1 MRQTAKSGLRT
12 AAAIVA
18 LGVAFAPGVSS
29 AQDNTPKN
37 NPSPQQNTA
46 PAQENGPPGQNTPS
60 TQPSGTM
67 DQNGQDVSASSAQT
81 TMHTFTVKKI
91 DQAKG
96 TLTLADSQGDTEVV
110 KAGPDVDLSKLKTGQ
125 RLNVTYYAEV
135 AIAITK
141 PGQATSKTTKTQV
154 QRGGV
159 TATQSTVTQ
168 KILSVDPQDH
178 TVTVQGP
185 QGKHI
190 VTVSDPT
197 LQSQLGQ
204 LKPGDNVQLTYTQAV
219 AIQAEPMQQQ
229 QPTQKQPEQQPGTQP
244 PQ

>member
-29 AQDNTPKN
+29 AQDNTP
-37 NPSPQQNTA
+37 QNK
-46 PAQENGPPGQNTPS
+46 PQENGAPSQNTPS
-60 TQPSGTM
+60 TQPSGTT
-67 DQNGQDVSASSAQT
+67 DQGAQNSQTPQDLSASTAQT
-81 TMHTFTVKKI
+81 TMQTFTVKKI
-91 DQAKG
+91 DTSNR
-96 TLTLADSQGDTEVV
+96 TLTLADSKGDTEVV
-110 KAGPDVDLSKLKTGQ
+110 KAGPDVDLGKLKAGQ
-125 RLNVTYYAEV
+125 RLNVTYYEEV

-141 PGQATSKTTKTQV
+141 PGQATSKTTKTSV

-159 TATQSTVTQ
+159 TATQSTVTE
-168 KILSVDPQDH
+168 KIVSVDPQGH

-190 VTVSDPT
+190 VAVNDPT

-219 AIQAEPMQQQ
+219 AVQAEPMQQQ
-229 QPTQKQPEQQPGTQP
+229 QQPMPQQQPGTP
-244 PQ
+244 PQQ